1 VQTSDNNQILT
12 NVANRYTA
20 LADSSNSCCG
30 EGENGYANNSPEYD
44 TEELSLLIPT
54 VTEVSAGCGNPLT
67 ISSIRLNETVVDL
80 GSGGGIDCFLASKQT
95 GPNGKVY
102 GVDMTP
108 AMINLANKNKAKLGI
123 KNVEFIKNQIDQT
136 NLPSESVDVILS
148 NCVINLVP
156 DKTKVFEEAFRILK
170 TQGRLQICDIV
181 LSENLPDEAL
191 TDEILIGWEKIQDE
205 EGAEIP
211 FNEEN
216 KKLLLQVASTFEK
229 DANAKGIKIST
240 RKRCL
245 SFTWYV

>member
-1 VQTSDNNQILT
+1 MQTSDNNQILT

-20 LADSSNSCCG
+20 LADSSDSCCG

-44 TEELSLLIPT
+44 KEELSLLIPT

-191 TDEILIGWEKIQDE
+191 TDENWCH
-205 EGAEIP
+205 
-211 FNEEN
+211 
-216 KKLLLQVASTFEK
+216 
-229 DANAKGIKIST
+229 
-240 RKRCL
+240 CL
-245 SFTWYV
+245 SGALLKDNYLEAIYNAGFTSVNTVSERVYQPESEHEWMSSVYSVSILAIK